1 LQDIYELDIPYN
13 INDYLFTCKTRLQQL
28 DTSQTNHYTRE
39 KLLVS
44 VDEQGLNLSLYLD
57 QNILDHFTTHN
68 PLERIDQHN
77 VQEFCLALEGISH
90 FLYLA
95 WNASYDRSVTLLE
108 MEIQAEVDKFIMLM
122 NYLEQQSNLP
132 ESGQLTSLLFRSNV
146 YHDDLSQAEQQRY
159 RDASG
164 YAKTYC
170 QHLERHFFGKH
181 NRAGLLAELRRFY
194 RQTQAGK
201 LKQIGRPH

>member
-1 LQDIYELDIPYN
+1 
-13 INDYLFTCKTRLQQL
+13 LQQL
-28 DTSQTNHYTRE
+28 DTSQTNNYTRE

-68 PLERIDQHN
+68 PQERIDQQN

-90 FLYLA
+90 FLYLV

-108 MEIQAEVDKFIMLM
+108 MELQAEVDKFIMLM

-132 ESGQLTSLLFRSNV
+132 GPGQLTSLLFRSNI
-146 YHDDLSQAEQQRY
+146 YHDDLSLAEQQRY
-159 RDASG
+159 RDASS

-170 QHLERHFFGKH
+170 QHLERQFFGKH
-181 NRAGLLAELRRFY
+181 NRARLLAELRRFY

-201 LKQIGRPH
+201 LRQIGRPH

>member
-1 LQDIYELDIPYN
+1 LQDIYELDIPHN

-28 DTSQTNHYTRE
+28 DTSQTNNYTRE

-90 FLYLA
+90 FLYLV

-108 MEIQAEVDKFIMLM
+108 MELQAEVDKFIMLM

-132 ESGQLTSLLFRSNV
+132 EPGQLTSLLFRSNI

-170 QHLERHFFGKH
+170 QHLERQFFGKH
-181 NRAGLLAELRRFY
+181 KRTRLLAEIRRFY

-201 LKQIGRPH
+201 LKQISRPH

>member
-1 LQDIYELDIPYN
+1 LQDIYELDISHN

-28 DTSQTNHYTRE
+28 DTSPTNNYTRE

-44 VDEQGLNLSLYLD
+44 ADEQGLNLSLYLD
-57 QNILDHFTTHN
+57 QNILDHFTMHN

-90 FLYLA
+90 FLYLV

-108 MEIQAEVDKFIMLM
+108 MELQAEVDKFIMLM
-122 NYLEQQSNLP
+122 NSLEQQSNLP
-132 ESGQLTSLLFRSNV
+132 EPGQLTSLLFCSNI
-146 YHDDLSQAEQQRY
+146 YHDDLSQQEQKRY
-159 RDASG
+159 REASS

-170 QHLERHFFGKH
+170 QHLEQQFSGKH
-181 NRAGLLAELRRFY
+181 NRARLLAELRRFY

-201 LKQIGRPH
+201 LRQISRPH

>member
-1 LQDIYELDIPYN
+1 LQDIYELDISHN

-28 DTSQTNHYTRE
+28 DTSLTNNYTRE

-57 QNILDHFTTHN
+57 QHILDHFTTHN

-90 FLYLA
+90 FLYLV
-95 WNASYDRSVTLLE
+95 WNASYGRSVTLLE
-108 MEIQAEVDKFIMLM
+108 MELQAEVDKFIMLM

-132 ESGQLTSLLFRSNV
+132 EPGQLTSLLFRSNI
-146 YHDDLSQAEQQRY
+146 YHDDLSQEEQKRY
-159 RDASG
+159 REASG

-170 QHLERHFFGKH
+170 QHLEQQFSGKP
-181 NRAGLLAELRRFY
+181 NRARLLAELRRFY

-201 LKQIGRPH
+201 LRQIGRPH